1 MTFFE
6 KVVLLSCSEHGTEKK
21 MLSPPERIESKPFGF
36 CHALEKMMQH
46 LTLSHLVSKPK
57 IYHPLYSISSKLMKY
72 L

>member
-1 MTFFE
+1 
-6 KVVLLSCSEHGTEKK
+6 

-36 CHALEKMMQH
+36 GHALEKMMQH